1 MGRCE
6 CRARAVEQAEC
17 QARPRHPRCRNTRYG
32 TASGRNDSTNKN
44 LHEKN
49 SEMIRPQLGDKRL
62 ARSSTGIE
70 DAMREGERTLVRKGE
85 DRRRTLGGAR
95 ERRWEEFRTA
105 PSPLSK
111 ARAWEW
117 SIG

>member
-44 LHEKN
+44 LHKKYSWIEAPARGA
-49 SEMIRPQLGDKRL
+49 EAGLG
-62 ARSSTGIE
+62 SSTGIE
-70 DAMREGERTLVRKGE
+70 GATREGERTRFRKGE
-85 DRRRTLGGAR
+85 DRRPIPGGAR
-95 ERRWEEFRTA
+95 ERRWEAFRTA
-105 PSPLSK
+105 PDPRLK
-111 ARAWEW
+111 ERAW
-117 SIG
+117 